1 YLVFELCSR
10 GEVFNLIE
18 PRAGIRRDLL
28 GPIYAQLIDAVTYL
42 HTKGI
47 AHLDIKPENMLL
59 NHDGRLKLCDFGL
72 SVLSEDGPL
81 YSCRGST
88 GYAAPENLKCHY
100 AAVAKRAVQ
109 GYDPLKADVWSCGV
123 VLFVLFYGYTPWDI
137 AREATPEYR
146 LYKHTEGYPNSK
158 PWTKMASVF
167 RNLFHRYCMASL
179 LVTRHRAR
187 RNALGCICPP
197 KCLRSSFLAC

>member
-1 YLVFELCSR
+1 
-10 GEVFNLIE
+10 
-18 PRAGIRRDLL
+18 
-28 GPIYAQLIDAVTYL
+28 
-42 HTKGI
+42 
-47 AHLDIKPENMLL
+47 MLL

-123 VLFVLFYGYTPWDI
+123 VLFVLIYGYTPWDI

-167 RNLFHRYCMASL
+167 RNLFHRMLCIAPGKRWTIQVVKAQIARDLGWRPPQTFPIPIDAPMGLPVKASAGMDKP
-179 LVTRHRAR
+179 V
-187 RNALGCICPP
+187 
-197 KCLRSSFLAC
+197 SS